1 MSRVVNYVKELPMRV
16 RAAGKKAKKTPA
28 FPGRELPPAPRQMP
42 RMPQRPIAPPRRI
55 PPKGR

>member
-1 MSRVVNYVKELPMRV
+1 MRV
-16 RAAGKKAKKTPA
+16 RAAKKGKKTPA
-28 FPGRELPPAPRQMP
+28 FPGREMPPARRQMP

>member
-1 MSRVVNYVKELPMRV
+1 MRV
-16 RAAGKKAKKTPA
+16 RAGKKKRGKKSTSNI
-28 FPGRELPPAPRQMP
+28 PGRELPPLPRQPP

>member
-1 MSRVVNYVKELPMRV
+1 MRV
-16 RAAGKKAKKTPA
+16 RSGKKKHGKNLPEQETP
-28 FPGRELPPAPRQMP
+28 PVPRQMP

>member
-1 MSRVVNYVKELPMRV
+1 MRV
-16 RAAGKKAKKTPA
+16 RAIGKKKQL
-28 FPGRELPPAPRQMP
+28 PGQIHPSLP